1 MLHNGRRRIACG
13 VCGTG
18 KFTAR
23 SSTLHGAY
31 QPREVAV
38 SRPGSVAVKYLVH
51 RAPIHL
57 AFERRSCR
65 KLDGV
70 EARKG
75 PGLQLDPIF

>member
-31 QPREVAV
+31 QPCEVAV
-38 SRPGSVAVKYLVH
+38 SRPGSVAVKY
-51 RAPIHL
+51 RA
-57 AFERRSCR
+57 SCPYSLGFR
-65 KLDGV
+65 EEVLS
-70 EARKG
+70 ETRWC
-75 PGLQLDPIF
+75 